1 MGHGAA
7 RKTLAVTLP
16 INIRVNSLRQCE
28 DITIR
33 LAPSFSVQ
41 LTMAAWGAGI
51 DHLGRFQHSPASA
64 SSHEDDF
71 RAVFDGM
78 QCRTSRRRCFCS
90 IA

>member
-1 MGHGAA
+1 MGAWCSTQDFSRNTADQHPGQFAPIVRRHNDQVGPFLLGA
-7 RKTLAVTLP
+7 
-16 INIRVNSLRQCE
+16 
-28 DITIR
+28 
-33 LAPSFSVQ
+33 